1 MVVEVTGVDV
11 ISWGEHEEWAQNNAK
26 DVTPSDKE

>member
-1 MVVEVTGVDV
+1 MVVEVTEMNV
-11 ISWGEHEEWAQNNAK
+11 ISQGEHGEWAQNNAK